1 MVPLFKFS
9 EDQCDV
15 ADRDKLKRYRENA
28 ARWFDW
34 LETDDA
40 HAITRQLSDLM
51 WHDATFRILNEARRL
66 EGAEASSSRAPLL
79 AQFIDQGYVSGQV
92 LGISKLVEPSP
103 NVPNTKKGVISLK
116 RLVDELS
123 EHRDLFTREVFVAHD
138 GLPYD
143 YEAVHQVYLAKLF
156 ERHGTEPVFEAM
168 ETEGPEAWDTAQ
180 RLHELFDRLSGI
192 KPHARQRED
201 RLPDSIF
208 DTLTKALD
216 DSIFENIR
224 VLRHKRLAHA
234 ADAVSRLQKTAKAGL
249 KMDETAQ
256 AHRILLGVLQA
267 ISAGLLYGSWRAS
280 AIPVAQFNIFEHF
293 PEPLAREDQVG
304 RLREAWDGIAA
315 ERDQWLTD
323 GYADLLGL
331 LS

>member
-1 MVPLFKFS
+1 MPLFKFP

-15 ADRDKLKRYRENA
+15 ADRDKLSRYREHA
-28 ARWFDW
+28 TRWFDW

-66 EGAEASSSRAPLL
+66 EGAEASSSRSPLL
-79 AQFIDQGYVSGQV
+79 APFIDQGYVAGQV

-123 EHRDLFTREVFVAHD
+123 DNRDLFTREVFVAHD
-138 GLPYD
+138 GLPYE
-143 YEAVHQVYLAKLF
+143 YEAVSRDYHAKLF
-156 ERHGTEPVFEAM
+156 ERMGTEPVFETM
-168 ETEGPEAWDTAQ
+168 ETEGPGAWDTAQ

-192 KPHARQRED
+192 KPDARQRED
-201 RLPDSIF
+201 RLPDGIF
-208 DTLTKALD
+208 DTLLKALD
-216 DSIFENIR
+216 DPVFDAIR

-234 ADAVSRLQKTAKAGL
+234 ADAVSRLQKTAKSGL
-249 KMDETAQ
+249 KMDETAH
-256 AHRILLGVLQA
+256 AHRVLLGVLQA

-280 AIPVAQFNIFEHF
+280 AIPVAQFNIFERF
-293 PEPLAREDQVG
+293 PDPFVHEDQLG

-315 ERDQWLTD
+315 ERDQWLAD
-323 GYADLLGL
+323 GYSDLLGL
-331 LS
+331 PS

>member
-1 MVPLFKFS
+1 MPLFKFP

-15 ADRDKLKRYRENA
+15 ADRDKLARYREHA
-28 ARWFDW
+28 TRWFDW
-34 LETDDA
+34 LETDDE

-51 WHDATFRILNEARRL
+51 WHDAVFRILNEARRL

-79 AQFIDQGYVSGQV
+79 ARFIDQGYVAGQV

-103 NVPNTKKGVISLK
+103 DVPNTKKGVISLK

-123 EHRDLFTREVFVAHD
+123 ANRDLFTREVFVCHD

-143 YEAVHQVYLAKLF
+143 YAAVERAYLAKRF
-156 ERHGTEPVFEAM
+156 ERHGTDPGFEAM
-168 ETEGPEAWDTAQ
+168 ETEGPGAWDSAH
-180 RLHELFDRLSGI
+180 RLHELFDRLSGV
-192 KPHARQRED
+192 KPDERQRED
-201 RLPDSIF
+201 RLRDLIF
-208 DTLTKALD
+208 DTLLKALED
-216 DSIFENIR
+216 PVFEDIR

-234 ADAVSRLQKTAKAGL
+234 ADSVSRLQKTAKSGL
-249 KMDETAQ
+249 KLDETAQ
-256 AHRILLGVLQA
+256 AHRTLLGVLQA

-293 PEPLAREDQVG
+293 PEPLVRDDQLG
-304 RLREAWDGIAA
+304 RLREAWDRIAA
-315 ERDQWLTD
+315 ERDEWLKD

-331 LS
+331 PS